1 MSQANFKK
9 MVHWFGL
16 VLMFF
21 ALGAFFKELFLQ
33 NMIIESLR
41 HEDGAA
47 FTITVVYALI
57 FPVILCLSYGLHV
70 GRESETRRLTV
81 KRISTADFNAKH
93 FWQGEIKE
101 NMLRA
106 GIFCILQ
113 LPMLLL
119 CSMVDYAFEYQTGVE
134 IFFSG
139 TAGFYIMTPLPLI
152 GWLLSGIYLFALLML
167 TRYIQLCVWK
177 RDSTVV

>member
-21 ALGAFFKELFLQ
+21 AIGAFFKELFLQ

-93 FWQGEIKE
+93 FWQGEVRE
-101 NMLRA
+101 NLLRA
-106 GIFCILQ
+106 GIFGGLQ

-119 CSMVDYAFEYQTGVE
+119 CSIVDYAFEYQTGIE
-134 IFFSG
+134 IFYAG
-139 TAGFYIMTPLPLI
+139 TAGFYIMTPVALI
-152 GWLLSGIYLFALLML
+152 GWVLSCIYLFGLLML
-167 TRYIQLCVWK
+167 TRYIQLRVWQK
-177 RDSTVV
+177 ASAI